1 MKPEK
6 ILLLLAISLNL
17 VFCASSQGKIAREN
31 EKDPQY
37 QYKKAIIAMKYG
49 LVEQAIEYLNQALS
63 LDPNHYQS
71 YNLLGLAHSK
81 KQNFTEAASA
91 YQKCLEIQPGFSE
104 AHNNLGYV
112 YREMGL
118 TDKVEEEYKKAYSID
133 SNYNASYNLAELYF
147 KQNKLELALDYVQK
161 SIQKDTRS
169 STAFNLRGVILNQL
183 GQYSEAIESFQ
194 NALRLVQNDII
205 TSVNLSVAYIN
216 NKEFDKA
223 RLLLE
228 KILPLVQDQMLK
240 DKINEYLEIIKK
252 RD

>member
-1 MKPEK
+1 
-6 ILLLLAISLNL
+6 
-17 VFCASSQGKIAREN
+17 
-31 EKDPQY
+31 
-37 QYKKAIIAMKYG
+37 
-49 LVEQAIEYLNQALS
+49 
-63 LDPNHYQS
+63 
-71 YNLLGLAHSK
+71 
-81 KQNFTEAASA
+81 
-91 YQKCLEIQPGFSE
+91 
-104 AHNNLGYV
+104 
-112 YREMGL
+112 
-118 TDKVEEEYKKAYSID
+118 
-133 SNYNASYNLAELYF
+133 
-147 KQNKLELALDYVQK
+147 LDYVQK